1 MIRTARTRHCRRL
14 RPAIRAPAAA
24 SLRCWTAGA
33 VSGTDRIRHYPPPPP
48 PPSNGNSSNSGNT
61 GNNPGNPN
69 ASGYNHQ
76 GSSGNN
82 SNNGGNNGNS
92 GSNNNGGDAP
102 DRWGGDR
109 HGPHPPSPPPPPSS
123 GNNGNTGNN
132 PGNPNA
138 SGYNYQ
144 GGSGNDNND
153 GGSNGG
159 SNNSN
164 NGSGKPVLLDLDGD
178 GIEIDLSRQA
188 AFDMDGDGY
197 LERTSWAAADDGFLV
212 IDLDADGEISSTGG
226 DGVIDRADELVFSRW
241 GTPGMTDLQALAE
254 ARDADGNRI
263 FDTDGDGALTSA
275 DAVWSSMKVFQDLD
289 GDGSVDAGELRTL
302 EDWGITRINLAYGDG
317 SSFSETDD
325 DRSALGVTLHGLA
338 SYVRNG
344 KLVENGV
351 GDVSLAYERLGWRRV
366 ETESGW
372 RIEFEGGGSLEFRD
386 VAGLASPDV
395 DLAEDGLAGA
405 FGDSRANVLTA
416 AGSSDDVVISGGG
429 GSDRITGGSGDDL
442 LSGGEGRD
450 AIDGGAG
457 NDIVFADRAD
467 LVSSTFGKVRG
478 GEGYDRLVMADDA
491 ILRVSDLASIGFE
504 SVEAGNYADT
514 ITGLDDDTGY
524 YLSGNGGGDHLTT
537 AGGNDTLLGGD
548 GNDRLVSG
556 AGRDLLFG
564 GAGRDSLL
572 AGEGAD
578 LLSGGAGA
586 DELFG
591 GGGNDRYLY
600 DRGGGHDTILDLLS
614 EVEAVP
620 DDDDETAAAPADAE
634 LRSAA
639 ARPGPADPIR
649 GGAAHLQQPVRYRQP
664 ADPTAGRG
672 VREHGV

>member
-1 MIRTARTRHCRRL
+1 MYDAWSGVPEDNNSVSMVSVSSARMPDQELQADRWGRDQHG
-14 RPAIRAPAAA
+14 PHP
-24 SLRCWTAGA
+24 SL
-33 VSGTDRIRHYPPPPP
+33 PPP
-48 PPSNGNSSNSGNT
+48 PPSDPSNSSGK
-61 GNNPGNPN
+61 P
-69 ASGYNHQ
+69 AVL
-76 GSSGNN
+76 
-82 SNNGGNNGNS
+82 
-92 GSNNNGGDAP
+92 

-109 HGPHPPSPPPPPSS
+109 HGPHPPLPPPPPSNGNS
-123 GNNGNTGNN
+123 GNSNSGTSGNTGNN

-144 GGSGNDNND
+144 GGSGNNSNNGGNNGNSGSNNNGGEAPDRWGGDRHGPHPPSNSNSGNNDNND

-159 SNNSN
+159 SNNNGN

-197 LERTSWAAADDGFLV
+197 LERTPWASADDGFLV

-254 ARDADGNRI
+254 ARDADGNRV

-275 DAVWSSMKVFQDLD
+275 DAVWGSMKVFQDLD

-386 VAGLASPDV
+386 VSGLASPDV
-395 DLAEDGLAGA
+395 DLSEDGLAGA

-429 GSDRITGGSGDDL
+429 GNDRITGGSGDDL
-442 LSGGEGRD
+442 LSGGDGRD

-504 SVEAGNYADT
+504 WVEAGKYADT
-514 ITGLDDDTGY
+514 ITGLDDGIGY

-591 GGGNDRYLY
+591 GGGNDRYPL
-600 DRGGGHDTILDLLS
+600 RPGRRPRHHPGPPVGGG
-614 EVEAVP
+614 
-620 DDDDETAAAPADAE
+620 
-634 LRSAA
+634 
-639 ARPGPADPIR
+639 
-649 GGAAHLQQPVRYRQP
+649 GGS
-664 ADPTAGRG
+664 GRW
-672 VREHGV
+672 R